1 MGSIVRQYTTQEVGG
16 FLKDSEGAQMPYE
29 QGQGHA
35 EGLHE
40 LSSAGKRRK
49 NTTVADLRQR
59 IVDEVKETV
68 GAFDGCQIEAVTFAL
83 NSNAGQHALAYLDP
97 STVWY
102 VFTTINVAT
111 QNFSMKEAVG
121 EVFRVGSVAVAA
133 SCSRVRD
140 VRVKRVAMK
149 LIKNGE
155 KLHIRTAYPMSAEGI
170 STCSVFYRGGGQ
182 DQIDLPA

>member
-68 GAFDGCQIEAVTFAL
+68 GAFDGCQIEAVTFL
-83 NSNAGQHALAYLDP
+83 
-97 STVWY
+97 STQ
-102 VFTTINVAT
+102 T
-111 QNFSMKEAVG
+111 QAKMRWLTST
-121 EVFRVGSVAVAA
+121 RVPHGTS
-133 SCSRVRD
+133 SRR
-140 VRVKRVAMK
+140 
-149 LIKNGE
+149 
-155 KLHIRTAYPMSAEGI
+155 
-170 STCSVFYRGGGQ
+170 
-182 DQIDLPA
+182 